1 MEGRLPVPPHYLDD
15 SMSATAT
22 HEVPSQYLSF
32 FLAGEEYGVGILRVI
47 EIRDHRDHAGVKT
60 TPIIDLP
67 ERFGLPSTAAA
78 RGSCVVIVELLLDG
92 EPATIGLAADAVGE
106 VVELAPDAVEPA
118 PSFGTAVG
126 ADYLDGMALIGR
138 RFVML
143 LNVDRALSA
152 QGRSLDRMESER
164 SVAVSAERANG

>member
-1 MEGRLPVPPHYLDD
+1 MPPHHLTSDD
-15 SMSATAT
+15 FVSATAAR
-22 HEVPSQYLSF
+22 EARSQYLSF
-32 FLAGEEYGVGILRVI
+32 FLAGEEYGLGILRVI
-47 EIRDHRDHAGVKT
+47 EIRAHRDPAGMGT
-60 TPIIDLP
+60 IPLIDLAD
-67 ERFGLPSTAAA
+67 RFGLPSNAAA

-92 EPATIGLAADAVGE
+92 EPTSIGLAADTVGE
-106 VVELAPDAVEPA
+106 VLELAPDAVEPA

-152 QGRSLDRMESER
+152 QGLSLDRMESAR
-164 SVAVSAERANG
+164 AVAMSAERANG

>member
-1 MEGRLPVPPHYLDD
+1 
-15 SMSATAT
+15 MSATVTREAR
-22 HEVPSQYLSF
+22 SQYLSF

-47 EIRDHRDHAGVKT
+47 EIRDHRDPADVAAI
-60 TPIIDLP
+60 PIIDLA
-67 ERFGLPSTAAA
+67 ERFGLPSTVAA

-92 EPATIGLAADAVGE
+92 EPTAIGLAADSVGE

-152 QGRSLDRMESER
+152 QGLSLDRMESER
-164 SVAVSAERANG
+164 AVATSAERANG